1 MEDVIFNMLKEA
13 QNNST
18 NLDNVDSS
26 NLVLKRD
33 EKGNL
38 CSYDKTT
45 GEKVGYID
53 EHGNSNVSK
62 TFGEMM
68 ERRGYEE

>member
-18 NLDNVDSS
+18 NLDDVDSS
-26 NLVLKRD
+26 NIILKRD

-45 GEKVGYID
+45 GKKVGYID
-53 EHGNSNVSK
+53 EHGNDNVSK
-62 TFGEMM
+62 TFGEVM
-68 ERRGYEE
+68 ERRGYEK